1 MSKLKVCSD
10 QAELG
15 KVAGQI
21 ILAAA
26 AQAIKARDRFVVAF
40 SGGSLPSIVAPFLV
54 ANKDSVEW
62 DKWVVVF
69 ADERVVEDGS
79 ADLNLVECTKALLG
93 KVPIP
98 SKNIIGINVSDGLDD
113 VSGVATK

>member
-1 MSKLKVCSD
+1 MKVCSD

-26 AQAIKARDRFVVAF
+26 AQAIKAKDRFVVAF

-113 VSGVATK
+113 VSSVATK